1 MHIAAIGVNHRTAP
15 VEVRERLAL
24 VPEDLPDALRALARV
39 SPESAI
45 LSTCNRTEVYAIFE
59 RLPSGDPLS
68 HYLSEHHRLASE
80 ELEPYLFRYNQ
91 DEAVQHLFAVASGI
105 DSMILGETEILGQV
119 RGALVQASE
128 AGQVGKALSRLFHDA
143 LRTGRRA
150 RVETGISRH
159 AISVSAAAVQLA
171 RQVFGGLERCKVLVI
186 SAGEAGKLTAK
197 SLRDSGAGE
206 LGVANRTR
214 ERATALAEELGGRVV
229 DYDSVPLALAD
240 FDIVISATASTRHV
254 IEAGMVAR
262 AMERRSGRAL
272 CLIDIAVPRD
282 VDPESKRIPNVY
294 LYDIDDLEAVTLAN
308 RDQRL
313 REVSKVESIID
324 NEAARFMEWFGSLEA
339 VPVIKA
345 LRGKAEA
352 LRVQEMEKTMRRLQH
367 LSPEDKER
375 IDLLTASITQKLLH
389 DPMLALKK
397 RGKSKGAIDAAR
409 ELFNLEPPSSP

>member
-24 VPEDLPDALRALARV
+24 VPEDLPDALHVLAKV
-39 SPESAI
+39 APESAI

-68 HYLSEHHRLASE
+68 HYLSEHHRLPAK
-80 ELEPYLFRYNQ
+80 ELEPYLYRYSQ
-91 DEAVQHLFAVASGI
+91 DEAVRHLFAVASGI

-214 ERATALAEELGGRVV
+214 ERATALAEELGGHVV
-229 DYDSVPLALAD
+229 DYDSVSLALAD
-240 FDIVISATASTRHV
+240 FDIVISATASARHV
-254 IEAGMVAR
+254 IEASMVAR
-262 AMERRSGRAL
+262 AMEHRSGRAL

-294 LYDIDDLEAVTLAN
+294 VYDIDDLEAVTLAN

-313 REVSKVESIID
+313 REASKVESIID
-324 NEAARFMEWFGSLEA
+324 KEAARFMEWFGSLEA

-375 IDLLTASITQKLLH
+375 IDFLTASITQKLLH

-397 RGKSKGAIDAAR
+397 HGKSKGAIDAAR